1 MINNFQLQISKSISL
16 LRFPLVLMVVF
27 IHSGGFGEFH
37 TEIFNINMLS
47 NIHVYDII
55 RILVSR
61 ILCQVAVPLFFLIS
75 GYLFYS
81 KFDKYNWNWSIWIQ
95 KLKSR
100 VYTLFIPYIS
110 WNILRFIYNETFGL
124 LQSIRHGDS
133 VNSGIH
139 IIFSKIS
146 PKIFFNFGIT
156 DTGYI
161 NWHNELTM
169 MYVPVHTPF
178 WYVRDLILLVIASPL
193 LYILLKRLA
202 GGYILLL
209 VALFVVMPF
218 DGFDIRGLVFFSI
231 GGYLQLFIKKQRT
244 KAIDVSNIFCWSG
257 IWLFLI
263 IGFLNIFYPS
273 ILPITVLI
281 GVTTIVIVS
290 MKLSMKV
297 KIDERLSKSS
307 FFIFAFHMFIITL
320 VGTIYGMSH
329 ININNEVLLIVLYL
343 LFPIIHCFL
352 SYLAYLFISKNKLLS
367 LFLLGKRN

>member
-47 NIHVYDII
+47 NIHVYDIF

-81 KFDKYNWNWSIWIQ
+81 KFGKYNWNWSIWIQ

-124 LQSIRHGDS
+124 LQSMRHGES
-133 VNSGIH
+133 FYSGIH
-139 IIFSKIS
+139 IILSKIS
-146 PKIFFNFGIT
+146 PKIFFNFGLT

-178 WYVRDLILLVIASPL
+178 WYVRDLILLVIASPVI
-193 LYILLKRLA
+193 YILLKRLA
-202 GGYILLL
+202 GWYILLL

-218 DGFDIRGLVFFSI
+218 DELDIRGLVFFSI
-231 GGYLQLFIKKQRT
+231 GGYLQLFIQKQRT
-244 KAIDVSNIFCWSG
+244 KAIEISKLLCWFG

-263 IGFLNIFYPS
+263 I
-273 ILPITVLI
+273 T
-281 GVTTIVIVS
+281 
-290 MKLSMKV
+290 
-297 KIDERLSKSS
+297 RW
-307 FFIFAFHMFIITL
+307 
-320 VGTIYGMSH
+320 
-329 ININNEVLLIVLYL
+329 
-343 LFPIIHCFL
+343 
-352 SYLAYLFISKNKLLS
+352 
-367 LFLLGKRN
+367 RN

>member
-37 TEIFNINMLS
+37 TEIFNINILS
-47 NIHVYDII
+47 NIHVYDVI
-55 RILVSR
+55 RILISR

-75 GYLFYS
+75 GYLFYY
-81 KFDKYNWNWSIWIQ
+81 KFDKYNWNWSIWTQ

-100 VYTLFIPYIS
+100 VYTLFVPYIS

-124 LQSIRHGDS
+124 LQSMRHGE
-133 VNSGIH
+133 NFYSGIH
-139 IIFSKIS
+139 IILSKIS
-146 PKIFFNFGIT
+146 PKIFFNFGLT

-178 WYVRDLILLVIASPL
+178 WYVRDLILLVIASPVI
-193 LYILLKRLA
+193 YILLKRLA
-202 GGYILLL
+202 GGYVLLL

-218 DGFDIRGLVFFSI
+218 EEFDIRGLVFFSI
-231 GGYLQLFIKKQRT
+231 GGYLQLFIQKQRT
-244 KAIDVSNIFCWSG
+244 KAIDISKLLCWFG

-263 IGFLNIFYPS
+263 IGFLNIFYRS

-290 MKLSMKV
+290 MKLAMKV

-329 ININNEVLLIVLYL
+329 IDINNEVLLIILYL

-352 SYLAYLFISKNKLLS
+352 SYLAYLFVSKNKVLS